1 VGRVDEDGPEDV
13 HVLAGARLDV
23 LVQDVDAPSCSSP
36 RSQNTDGWI
45 AWNEAATK
53 EKTSASWNK
62 NDRGGGVDGGLAGHV
77 LLLCAECMRIQSF
90 LSGEKSDRIHA
101 AMAGRAACCG
111 CCFALLAW
119 RADAGRVKSLDLK
132 SAPQLNLLALFL
144 HSLPPTTAPPLLIVT
159 LPPSRCRVAVRPY
172 LLRPHTPTR
181 INKRARARDCGSLSL
196 EKTKRQAWSL
206 VGLPRRH
213 HHINNSKRPRCSSA
227 DRSMPRWTPA
237 SSLVYFAS

>member
-1 VGRVDEDGPEDV
+1 VRGRRPGEVT
-13 HVLAGARLDV
+13 
-23 LVQDVDAPSCSSP
+23 
-36 RSQNTDGWI
+36 RSQVRT
-45 AWNEAATK
+45 AA
-53 EKTSASWNK
+53 
-62 NDRGGGVDGGLAGHV
+62 
-77 LLLCAECMRIQSF
+77 
-90 LSGEKSDRIHA
+90 
-101 AMAGRAACCG
+101 
-111 CCFALLAW
+111 
-119 RADAGRVKSLDLK
+119 
-132 SAPQLNLLALFL
+132 LLALFL

>member
-36 RSQNTDGWI
+36 RSQNTDGW
-45 AWNEAATK
+45 NEPATK

-101 AMAGRAACCG
+101 AMAGRAAACCG
-111 CCFALLAW
+111 CCLACLV
-119 RADAGRVKSLDLK
+119 RGRRPGEVTRSQVRT
-132 SAPQLNLLALFL
+132 AALLALFL

-159 LPPSRCRVAVRPY
+159 LPPGAASLSVHISSVP
-172 LLRPHTPTR
+172 TPNT
-181 INKRARARDCGSLSL
+181 NKQAGARARGSLSL

-206 VGLPRRH
+206 VGLPRRRR

-237 SSLVYFAS
+237 SPLVYFAS